1 MSGFSDPARDLV
13 VIIVRRW
20 KTVALA
26 AVLGTALAIGYA
38 LISQTWYAATLTVVP
53 SQKGEGGLAASL
65 ASRLPDALAMTST
78 DVQRIEAVLNSVS
91 VLDSVI
97 DKFKLKDHY
106 GDKSP
111 EGARNALRA
120 HCWTSLDRKAS
131 LVSLTCEDT
140 SPARAREMASYF
152 GQVGNQVFSRISAS
166 SAREERRFLETQVV
180 KAKKDVDET
189 SQKLRA
195 FQEKNRIIDL
205 PEQSKAVISAMA
217 SIQGDMISKQ
227 LELSYLNSF
236 AGRGESNVLQLQQQ
250 ISIMQQK
257 LRQLEEANT
266 MPSTGSGAG
275 SGSGASSGVF
285 FPNAMTVP
293 ALRFELEELVR
304 DEKIRETVYFLM
316 TQRYELAKI
325 DEARDTATFQILD
338 EPTEPTV
345 RYRPKRKQLA
355 MFGFAGGVAFACL
368 LIVLPVWWRRRV
380 GTTTVA

>member
-20 KTVALA
+20 KTVAIA
-26 AVLGTALAIGYA
+26 AVLGAALAIGYG
-38 LISQTWYAATLTVVP
+38 LLSQTWYAATLTVVP

-65 ASRLPDALAMTST
+65 AARLPDALAMTST

-106 GDKSP
+106 GDQSP

-152 GQVGNQVFSRISAS
+152 GEVGNQVFSRISAS

-180 KAKKDVDET
+180 KARKDVDET
-189 SQKLRA
+189 SRKLRA

-257 LRQLEEANT
+257 LRQLEEANGV
-266 MPSTGSGAG
+266 PSTQAG
-275 SGSGASSGVF
+275 SGSGAGSAGVF

-304 DEKIRETVYFLM
+304 DEKIQETVYFLM

-338 EPTEPTV
+338 QPTEPTV

-355 MFGFAGGVAFACL
+355 MFGFAGGVAVACL

>member
-1 MSGFSDPARDLV
+1 
-13 VIIVRRW
+13 
-20 KTVALA
+20 
-26 AVLGTALAIGYA
+26 
-38 LISQTWYAATLTVVP
+38 
-53 SQKGEGGLAASL
+53 
-65 ASRLPDALAMTST
+65 
-78 DVQRIEAVLNSVS
+78 
-91 VLDSVI
+91 
-97 DKFKLKDHY
+97 
-106 GDKSP
+106 
-111 EGARNALRA
+111 
-120 HCWTSLDRKAS
+120 
-131 LVSLTCEDT
+131 
-140 SPARAREMASYF
+140 MASYF
-152 GQVGNQVFSRISAS
+152 GEVGNQVFSRISAS

-189 SQKLRA
+189 SRKLRA

-227 LELSYLNSF
+227 LELSFLNCF